1 MGHTTGLEG
10 SGAPRFGQAK
20 PPAAPKPCQCAEHQD
35 RLWWGRRFRL
45 PCLSLRHIAIILLA
59 MAVPFAARGEDIWK
73 GVGRI
78 VAVGDVHGDLPAFT
92 EVLRASGVIDR
103 DNNWTGGKTH
113 LVQDGDLLDRGPDS
127 RKLIE
132 LLMKLE
138 KQARAAGGEVHCLI
152 GNHETMNLY
161 GDLRYVSA
169 ADYASYQTD
178 DSSALRDKAYKQHVD
193 DLRHDPQTASMEPDD
208 AYRKKWEATHPLGFV
223 ERQAYFSSTG
233 AAGKWIRGH
242 NAVIK
247 INDLIFLHGGISPKY
262 AKFSVRKFNDE
273 ISREVRDFSK
283 LEGGV
288 AMDEEGPLWYR
299 GLAQDDEQQ
308 LTPHVK
314 SVLER
319 LGAKYIVIA
328 HTPTKGG
335 MVLPRFEGKVL
346 MIDVGLSQVY
356 GSHSACLIVE
366 DGKAQALHRGNKVPL
381 PMMPAD
387 LTRYLNQI
395 RNIESMPRP

>member
-1 MGHTTGLEG
+1 MGHTTGLTG
-10 SGAPRFGQAK
+10 YI
-20 PPAAPKPCQCAEHQD
+20 
-35 RLWWGRRFRL
+35 FR
-45 PCLSLRHIAIILLA
+45 IILLA
-59 MAVPFAARGEDIWK
+59 IAMSLAAPAEDTWK
-73 GVGRI
+73 SVDRI
-78 VAVGDVHGDLPAFT
+78 VAVGDVHGDLPQFT
-92 EVLRASGVIDR
+92 GVLRSAGVIDR
-103 DNNWTGGKTH
+103 DNNWSGGKTH

-138 KQARAAGGEVHCLI
+138 KQARDAGGEVHCLI
-152 GNHETMNLY
+152 GNHESMNLY

-178 DSSALRDKAYKQHVD
+178 DSVALRDKAYKQHVE
-193 DLRHDPQTASMEPDD
+193 DLRHNPQTAAMQPDD
-208 AYRKKWEATHPLGFV
+208 AYRKKWDATHPLGSA
-223 ERQAYFSSTG
+223 ERQVYFSANG

-262 AKFSVRKFNDE
+262 AKYSVRKFNDE
-273 ISREVRDFSK
+273 VTKELKDFSK

-288 AMDEEGPLWYR
+288 VMDQEGPLWYR
-299 GLAQDDEQQ
+299 GLAQDDEKQ
-308 LTPHVK
+308 LAPHVK

-328 HTPTKGG
+328 HTPTKG
-335 MVLPRFEGKVL
+335 MIIPRFDGKVL
-346 MIDVGLSQVY
+346 MIDVGLSDVY
-356 GSHSACLIVE
+356 GAHTACLLVE
-366 DGKAQALHRGNKVPL
+366 AGKPQALHRGNKVTL

-395 RNIESMPRP
+395 RNIEMAPHP

>member
-1 MGHTTGLEG
+1 MRHLTGLV
-10 SGAPRFGQAK
+10 
-20 PPAAPKPCQCAEHQD
+20 
-35 RLWWGRRFRL
+35 GRMTRAF
-45 PCLSLRHIAIILLA
+45 LLA
-59 MAVPFAARGEDIWK
+59 MVMAAAASGEDTWK
-73 GVGRI
+73 GVERI
-78 VAVGDVHGDLPAFT
+78 VAVGDVHGDLAQFT
-92 EVLRASGVIDR
+92 TVLRGAGVIDR
-103 DNNWTGGKTH
+103 DNNWSGGKTH
-113 LVQDGDLLDRGPDS
+113 LVQNGDLLDRGPES

-138 KQARAAGGEVHCLI
+138 KQARSVGGEVHSLI
-152 GNHETMNLY
+152 GNHETMNLF

-178 DSSALRDKAYKQHVD
+178 GSAAQRDKAYKQHVEE
-193 DLRHDPQTASMEPDD
+193 LRQNPQTASIEADD
-208 AYRKKWEATHPLGFV
+208 TYRKKWDATHPLGFV
-223 ERQAYFSSTG
+223 ERQAYFSANG

-247 INDLIFLHGGISPKY
+247 INDLVFLHGGISPKY
-262 AKFSVRKFNDE
+262 VKFSVRKFNDE
-273 ISREVRDFSK
+273 ISKELRDFSK

-288 AMDEEGPLWYR
+288 VMDEEGPLWYR

-308 LTPHVK
+308 LAPHVNA
-314 SVLER
+314 VLEH

-335 MVLPRFEGKVL
+335 MILPRFEGKVL

-356 GSHSACLIVE
+356 GSHNACLIVE
-366 DGKAQALHRGNKVPL
+366 NGKPQALHQGAKVAL
-381 PMMPAD
+381 PTMPAD

-395 RNIESMPRP
+395 RNIDSTPRQ